1 MRFSALALLSGCM
14 LLCSPALGQSLADR
28 FGFAREKRPPKA
40 QAASTRQRVL
50 GVLAYRSITARFD
63 QTPAREAFNDLQAIL
78 GINIICRYRDDKIG
92 FGFDPETPITLDVID
107 KPALHVLELVL
118 EQCQDLGPSTWQIRD
133 GYVEIGTKRWLSRPS
148 AHRIQWY
155 PVGDLLF
162 TGPVFDNAP
171 QLDIA
176 SALNQ
181 GGGRSGGR
189 DSGGGQV
196 ITPPGPEG
204 PRTLHEQDARNLI
217 NLITKSVE
225 PDAWVVKGGSAYS
238 IRYHADTLIV
248 RAPDFVHRMLGGYRL
263 PPPSP
268 EPRTPA
274 PDP

>member
-1 MRFSALALLSGCM
+1 MRFRALGFLSGCM

-28 FGFAREKRPPKA
+28 FGFVREKRPPEA
-40 QAASTRQRVL
+40 QAASPRQRVL
-50 GVLAYRSITARFD
+50 GVLAYRSITAAFD
-63 QTPAREAFNDLQAIL
+63 QTPTREVFNNLQTIL
-78 GINIICRYRDDKIG
+78 GIDIICRYRDDEIASG
-92 FGFDPETPITLDVID
+92 IDPETPITLDVVD
-107 KPALHVLELVL
+107 TPALHVLELVL
-118 EQCQDLGPSTWQIRD
+118 EQCQGLDPSTWQIRD
-133 GYVEIGTKRWLSRPS
+133 GYVEVGTKRWLSRPS
-148 AHRIQWY
+148 AHRIVRY

-171 QLDIA
+171 GLDIP

-181 GGGRSGGR
+181 GGGRS
-189 DSGGGQV
+189 SGGESV

-204 PRTLHEQDARNLI
+204 PRTLHQQDARNLI

-225 PDAWVVKGGSAYS
+225 PDVWVVKGGSASS

-263 PPPSP
+263 PPPNP

-274 PDP
+274 AGP